1 VQLDDSRDVWL
12 LLILSWCADIRH
24 MRLLRTVGVVA
35 LLAASVRSANA
46 APIGARSG
54 ADTVVVFTAA
64 SLAVPI
70 RAALST
76 FARRTG
82 TVVLQENGASLE
94 LARRITEL
102 HRVPDVVALADE
114 EVFPR
119 LLVPRAASWYA
130 RFARNRMVLAYTDR
144 SAGAAGVSTANWY
157 RVLQRPEVRVGRSD
171 PTLAPV
177 GYRTLIVYG
186 LAERHYRAPG
196 LAARLEARTPPAL
209 IRPNASELVALLQA
223 GELDYIVDYESLA
236 RANHLRY
243 LRLPMDIDLGEP
255 ARAAQYA
262 RVSVRVARRTDTLT
276 YAGAPIVYGI
286 GVPRGAPHAAA
297 GARFLAFLLGPEGRA
312 LLGAHAVDVLRQP
325 EFVGDSVP
333 SALRRAQR

>member
-1 VQLDDSRDVWL
+1 
-12 LLILSWCADIRH
+12 
-24 MRLLRTVGVVA
+24 MRCLRIITVLA
-35 LLAASVRSANA
+35 LLAARAPSANA
-46 APIGARSG
+46 APPATRAGG
-54 ADTVVVFTAA
+54 DTVVVFTAA

-70 RAALST
+70 RAALDT

-82 TVVLQENGASLE
+82 AVVRQENGASLE

-114 EVFPR
+114 EVFPK

-144 SAGAAGVSTANWY
+144 SAGAANVSAANWY
-157 RVLQRPEVRVGRSD
+157 RVLQRPDVRVGRSD

-177 GYRTLIVYG
+177 GYRTLAVYK
-186 LAERHYRAPG
+186 LAEQYYRVPG
-196 LAARLEARTPPAL
+196 LAARLEARTTPAL

-243 LRLPMDIDLGEP
+243 IRLPAEIDLGDP
-255 ARAAQYA
+255 ARAAHYA
-262 RVSVRVARRTDTLT
+262 RASVRVPRRTDTLT

-286 GVPRGAPHAAA
+286 GVPREAPHADA

-312 LLGAHAVDVLRQP
+312 LLGAHAVDVLPQP
-325 EFVGDSVP
+325 EFIGDSVP
-333 SALRRAQR
+333 SALRRARR

>member
-1 VQLDDSRDVWL
+1 
-12 LLILSWCADIRH
+12 
-24 MRLLRTVGVVA
+24 MRCLRALAALA
-35 LLAASVRSANA
+35 LLTASARSADA
-46 APIGARSG
+46 APLGARAS
-54 ADTVVVFTAA
+54 ADTVVVYAAA

-70 RAALST
+70 RAALDT

-82 TVVLQENGASLE
+82 TVVRQENGASLE

-102 HRVPDVVALADE
+102 HRVPDVIALADE

-130 RFARNRMVLAYTDR
+130 RFARNRMVLAYTNR
-144 SAGAAGVSTANWY
+144 SAGAADAATANWY
-157 RVLQRPEVRVGRSD
+157 RVLLRPDVRVGRSE
-171 PTLAPV
+171 PAMAPV
-177 GYRTLIVYG
+177 GYRTLAVYQ
-186 LAERHYRAPG
+186 LAERFYRAPG

-209 IRPNASELVALLQA
+209 IRANASELVALLQA

-243 LRLPMDIDLGEP
+243 VRLPLEIDLGDP

-262 RVSVRVARRTDTLT
+262 RASVHVARRTDTVT

-286 GVPRGAPHAAA
+286 GVLRAAPHAAA
-297 GARFLAFLLGPEGRA
+297 GARFLAFLLGPDGRA
-312 LLGAHAVDVLRQP
+312 LLGAHAIDALPRP

-333 SALRRAQR
+333 VALRSAFR

>member
-1 VQLDDSRDVWL
+1 
-12 LLILSWCADIRH
+12 
-24 MRLLRTVGVVA
+24 MRLGRTVTLLT
-35 LLAASVRSANA
+35 LLAASARPANA
-46 APIGARSG
+46 APVAARG
-54 ADTVVVFTAA
+54 GGDTVVVFTAA

-70 RAALST
+70 RAALDT

-102 HRVPDVVALADE
+102 HRVPDVLALADE

-119 LLVPRAASWYA
+119 LLMPSAVPDYT

-144 SAGAAGVSTANWY
+144 SVGAAGVSSANWY

-177 GYRTLIVYG
+177 GYRTLAVYQ
-186 LAERHYRAPG
+186 LAEQYYRVPR
-196 LAARLEARTPPAL
+196 LAARLAARTTPAL

-236 RANHLRY
+236 RGNHLRY
-243 LRLPMDIDLGEP
+243 IRLPAEIDLGDP

-262 RVSVRVARRTDTLT
+262 RVTVRVPRRTDTLT
-276 YAGAPIVYGI
+276 FTGAPIVYGI
-286 GVPRGAPHAAA
+286 AIPREARHRAS
-297 GARFLAFLLGPEGRA
+297 GARFLTFLLGPEGRA
-312 LLGAHAVDVLRQP
+312 ILGAHAVDALPQP
-325 EFVGDSVP
+325 RLVTFVVP
-333 SALRRAQR
+333 GAHR

>member
-1 VQLDDSRDVWL
+1 
-12 LLILSWCADIRH
+12 
-24 MRLLRTVGVVA
+24 MRFVRFVAVLA
-35 LLAASVRSANA
+35 LLGPSVPSANA
-46 APIGARSG
+46 APDDARAGS
-54 ADTVVVFTAA
+54 DTVVVFTAA

-70 RAALST
+70 RAALDT

-94 LARRITEL
+94 LARRITDL

-144 SAGAAGVSTANWY
+144 SVGAARVSAANWY
-157 RVLQRPEVRVGRSD
+157 RELLRPDVRVGRSD

-177 GYRTLIVYG
+177 GYRTLAVYR
-186 LAERHYRAPG
+186 LAEQYYRMPG
-196 LAARLEARTPPAL
+196 LAARLEARTAPEL

-243 LRLPMDIDLGEP
+243 IRLPAEIDLGDP
-255 ARAAQYA
+255 ARTTQYA
-262 RVSVRVARRTDTLT
+262 RASVRVPRRTDTLT
-276 YAGAPIVYGI
+276 YTGAPIVYGI
-286 GVPRGAPHAAA
+286 GVPRAAPHPAA

-325 EFVGDSVP
+325 EFIGDSVP
-333 SALRRAQR
+333 SALRRARR

>member
-1 VQLDDSRDVWL
+1 
-12 LLILSWCADIRH
+12 
-24 MRLLRTVGVVA
+24 MRCLRALAALA
-35 LLAASVRSANA
+35 LLTASARSADA
-46 APIGARSG
+46 APLGARAS
-54 ADTVVVFTAA
+54 ADTVVVYAAA

-70 RAALST
+70 RAALDT

-82 TVVLQENGASLE
+82 TVVRQENGASLE

-102 HRVPDVVALADE
+102 HRVPDVIALADE

-130 RFARNRMVLAYTDR
+130 RFARNRMVLAYTNR
-144 SAGAAGVSTANWY
+144 SAGAADAATANWY
-157 RVLQRPEVRVGRSD
+157 RVLLRPDVRVGRSE
-171 PTLAPV
+171 PAMAPV
-177 GYRTLIVYG
+177 GYRTLAVYQ
-186 LAERHYRAPG
+186 LAERFYRAPG

-209 IRPNASELVALLQA
+209 IRANASELVALLQA

-243 LRLPMDIDLGEP
+243 VRLPLEIDLGDP

-262 RVSVRVARRTDTLT
+262 RASVRVARRTDTVT

-286 GVPRGAPHAAA
+286 GVLRAAPHAAA
-297 GARFLAFLLGPEGRA
+297 GARFLAFLLGPDGRA
-312 LLGAHAVDVLRQP
+312 LLGAHAIDALPRP

-333 SALRRAQR
+333 VALRSAFR

>member
-1 VQLDDSRDVWL
+1 
-12 LLILSWCADIRH
+12 
-24 MRLLRTVGVVA
+24 MRPLRTVIALA
-35 LLAASVRSANA
+35 LLAARAPSANA
-46 APIGARSG
+46 APLGARAG
-54 ADTVVVFTAA
+54 GDTVVVFTAA

-70 RAALST
+70 RAALNE

-82 TVVLQENGASLE
+82 AVVVQENGASLE

-114 EVFPR
+114 EVFPK

-144 SAGAAGVSTANWY
+144 SAAAANVSAANWY
-157 RVLQRPEVRVGRSD
+157 RVLQRPDVRVGRSD

-177 GYRTLIVYG
+177 GYRTLAVYK
-186 LAERHYRAPG
+186 LAEQYYRVPG
-196 LAARLEARTPPAL
+196 LAARLEARTTPAL

-243 LRLPMDIDLGEP
+243 LRLPMAIDLGDP
-255 ARAAQYA
+255 ARAAEYA
-262 RVSVRVARRTDTLT
+262 KVNVRVPRRTDTLT
-276 YAGAPIVYGI
+276 YTGAPIVYGI
-286 GVPRGAPHAAA
+286 GVPREAPHAAA

-312 LLGAHAVDVLRQP
+312 LLGAHAVDVMRQA
-325 EFVGDSVP
+325 EFIGDSVP
-333 SALRRAQR
+333 SALRRAGR

>member
-1 VQLDDSRDVWL
+1 
-12 LLILSWCADIRH
+12 
-24 MRLLRTVGVVA
+24 MRLCRTITALV
-35 LLAASVRSANA
+35 LLAAAVRPANA
-46 APIGARSG
+46 GPVVARGG

-64 SLAVPI
+64 SLAVPV
-70 RAALST
+70 RAALDA

-130 RFARNRMVLAYTDR
+130 RFARNRMVLAYTER
-144 SAGAAGVSTANWY
+144 SAGAAEVSQANWY
-157 RVLQRPEVRVGRSD
+157 RVLQRPDVRVGRSD

-177 GYRTLIVYG
+177 GYRTLAVYQ
-186 LAERHYRAPG
+186 LAERYYHAPG

-223 GELDYIVDYESLA
+223 GELDYIIDYESLA
-236 RANHLRY
+236 RASHLRY
-243 LRLPMDIDLGEP
+243 IRLPAEIDLGDP

-262 RVSVRVARRTDTLT
+262 QVSVRVPRRTETLT
-276 YAGAPIVYGI
+276 FTGAPIVYGI
-286 GVPRGAPHAAA
+286 GIPRDAPHRAV

-312 LLGAHAVDVLRQP
+312 ILGAHAVDALRLA
-325 EFVGDSVP
+325 EFIGDSVP
-333 SALRRAQR
+333 SVLRRARR

>member
-1 VQLDDSRDVWL
+1 
-12 LLILSWCADIRH
+12 
-24 MRLLRTVGVVA
+24 MRPLRTVIVLA
-35 LLAASVRSANA
+35 LLAARAPSANA
-46 APIGARSG
+46 APVGAHAG
-54 ADTVVVFTAA
+54 GDTVVVFTAA

-70 RAALST
+70 RAALNE

-82 TVVLQENGASLE
+82 AVVVQENGASLE

-114 EVFPR
+114 EVFPK

-144 SAGAAGVSTANWY
+144 SAGAASVSAANWY
-157 RVLQRPEVRVGRSD
+157 RVLQRPDMRVGRSD

-177 GYRTLIVYG
+177 GYRTLAVYK
-186 LAERHYRAPG
+186 LAEQYYRVPG
-196 LAARLEARTPPAL
+196 LAARLEGRTPPAL

-243 LRLPMDIDLGEP
+243 LRLPMGIDLGDP
-255 ARAAQYA
+255 ARATEYA
-262 RVSVRVARRTDTLT
+262 KVSVRVPRRTDTLT
-276 YAGAPIVYGI
+276 YTGAPIVYGI
-286 GVPRGAPHAAA
+286 GVPREAPHAAA

-325 EFVGDSVP
+325 EFIGDSVP
-333 SALRRAQR
+333 SALRHVGR

>member
-1 VQLDDSRDVWL
+1 M
-12 LLILSWCADIRH
+12 RH
-24 MRLLRTVGVVA
+24 FPTLA
-35 LLAASVRSANA
+35 LLTLLVAGVRSANA
-46 APIGARSG
+46 APRAARTG
-54 ADTVVVFTAA
+54 GDTVVVYTAA

-70 RAALST
+70 RAALDT

-94 LARRITEL
+94 LARRITDL
-102 HRVPDVVALADE
+102 HRVPDVLALADE

-119 LLVPRAASWYA
+119 LVLPRAASWYA

-144 SAGAAGVSTANWY
+144 SVGASRVSPANWY
-157 RVLQRPEVRVGRSD
+157 RTLLRPDVRVGRSD

-177 GYRTLIVYG
+177 GYRTLAVYQ
-186 LAERHYRAPG
+186 LAEQYYRVPG
-196 LAARLEARTPPAL
+196 LAARLAARTTPEL
-209 IRPNASELVALLQA
+209 IRPNAFALVALLQA

-243 LRLPMDIDLGEP
+243 LRLPADIDLGDP

-262 RVSVRVARRTDTLT
+262 KASVRVPRRTDTLT
-276 YAGAPIVYGI
+276 YTGAPIVYGI
-286 GVPRGAPHAAA
+286 GVPRDAPHAAA

-312 LLGAHAVDVLRQP
+312 LLGAHAVDALPQP
-325 EFVGDSVP
+325 EFIGDSVP
-333 SALRRAQR
+333 SALRRARR